1 MAGLGRKIGG
11 VTPNNQIKNAEAQ
24 TSSAV
29 NQQQVTPQQSTKPQ
43 AKPQAQHQVQQAVQ
57 QAQHTQKQQPVQS
70 PALTAIL
77 TQLKNIA
84 TTLTQ
89 IKNINSGTQKESVKS
104 AGGPLSA
111 QQVELGPTT
120 IANLTRAISSENL
133 DEIKQRLLR
142 IDNTFTTYSSNN
154 STINEQLAAFSN
166 SISEFTNKLAGSTN
180 IVAGT
185 SSSATEY
192 NAKIDTSNI
201 ENAFNNFATR
211 LEEIVGISRENTAN
225 INKSVSNSVEGEN
238 DEHKKETHDLLFII
252 KENIIKLNQGIN
264 DLQKSY
270 DDVSNV
276 TKKYQAASANHMTF
290 QKAYSIT
297 DDVFEHNK
305 HDELIE
311 TLNENAAKQIA
322 AAEKVINENN
332 DPVTKLNKALND
344 LRAAR
349 DRQDEVAKTNMG
361 AARNPS
367 NNAFNAIDNWLLNKA
382 QTTTNYL
389 MGGGIVK
396 FVNRKKA
403 EKAEKKATS
412 DIRSAEAEILAETKS
427 ESDDAVLETQQ
438 DRTALPDREKDEKK
452 DISDIRSTVTEIL
465 EAIKSESAEAE
476 ILAETKSESDDVVLE
491 MQQDRTALPDREK
504 DDDIREAEILE
515 AIKSESD
522 DAVLE
527 TQQDRTA
534 LPDRE
539 KDEKK
544 DISDIRSTV
553 TEILEAIKSESAEA
567 EILAETKSESDD
579 VVLEMQQDRT
589 ALPDRPNSHLAKQD
603 SMTSKEAPTGVM
615 VPSNN
620 ALSRAMNNAT
630 NAIMLRNSAIN
641 NFAESKEGRRS
652 GQTADAMKAQ
662 DPLLAKLE
670 AQLVQ
675 LTLIRAA
682 LVEQTEYQRKAE
694 REAEIRAAFE
704 EGNEDPDTSI
714 QLVPVE
720 KETEKT
726 ESQKE
731 EKKSGGGLLGLLMI
745 GLGSLFLGKA
755 GFLGKITDF
764 FSGGGV
770 LKIFGNILS
779 FALKGLW
786 KLITNWLP
794 GGLKLLWKLGRSFT

>member
-201 ENAFNNFATR
+201 ENTFNNFATR

-270 DDVSNV
+270 NDVSNV

-438 DRTALPDREKDEKK
+438 DRTALPDREQDEKK
-452 DISDIRSTVTEIL
+452 AIS
-465 EAIKSESAEAE
+465 
-476 ILAETKSESDDVVLE
+476 
-491 MQQDRTALPDREK
+491 
-504 DDDIREAEILE
+504 DIREAEILE

-539 KDEKK
+539 QDEKK

-553 TEILEAIKSESAEA
+553 AEILEVIKSEPAEA
-567 EILAETKSESDD
+567 EILTETKSESHD

-589 ALPDRPNSHLAKQD
+589 ALPDRPNSRLAKQD

-720 KETEKT
+720 KETGKN
-726 ESQKE
+726 ESQTE
-731 EKKSGGGLLGLLMI
+731 EKKSGGGLLGLLMT
-745 GLGSLFLGKA
+745 GLGALFLGKA

>member
-11 VTPNNQIKNAEAQ
+11 ATPNNQIKNAEAQ

-29 NQQQVTPQQSTKPQ
+29 NQQQVTPQQS

-57 QAQHTQKQQPVQS
+57 QAQQTQKQQPAQS

-89 IKNINSGTQKESVKS
+89 IKNINSSAQKESAKS
-104 AGGPLSA
+104 AGGPLSTH
-111 QQVELGPTT
+111 QVELGPAT

-142 IDNTFTTYSSNN
+142 IDNTLAAYSSNN
-154 STINEQLAAFSN
+154 STTNEQLAAFSN

-180 IVAGT
+180 TAAGT
-185 SSSATEY
+185 GASATEY
-192 NAKIDTSNI
+192 NVKIDTSNI
-201 ENAFNNFATR
+201 ENAFNNFAAR

-238 DEHKKETHDLLFII
+238 DEYKKETHDLLFII

-270 DDVSNV
+270 NDVSNV
-276 TKKYQAASANHMTF
+276 TKKYQAASVNHMTF

-396 FVNRKKA
+396 FINRKKA
-403 EKAEKKATS
+403 EKDEKKA
-412 DIRSAEAEILAETKS
+412 
-427 ESDDAVLETQQ
+427 
-438 DRTALPDREKDEKK
+438 
-452 DISDIRSTVTEIL
+452 IS
-465 EAIKSESAEAE
+465 
-476 ILAETKSESDDVVLE
+476 
-491 MQQDRTALPDREK
+491 
-504 DDDIREAEILE
+504 DIREAEILA
-515 AIKSESD
+515 AI
-522 DAVLE
+522 
-527 TQQDRTA
+527 
-534 LPDRE
+534 
-539 KDEKK
+539 
-544 DISDIRSTV
+544 
-553 TEILEAIKSESAEA
+553 
-567 EILAETKSESDD
+567 KSESDD

-620 ALSRAMNNAT
+620 VLSRAMHNAT

-662 DPLLAKLE
+662 DSILAKLE

-682 LVEQTEYQRKAE
+682 LVEQAEDQRKAE

-720 KETEKT
+720 KETEKK

-731 EKKSGGGLLGLLMI
+731 EKKSGGGLLGLLMA
-745 GLGSLFLGKA
+745 GLGALFLGKA
-755 GFLGKITDF
+755 GFLGKIIGF
-764 FSGGGV
+764 FSGGV
-770 LKIFGNILS
+770 FGNILS

-794 GGLKLLWKLGRSFT
+794 EGLKLLWKLGRSFT

>member
-1 MAGLGRKIGG
+1 
-11 VTPNNQIKNAEAQ
+11 
-24 TSSAV
+24 
-29 NQQQVTPQQSTKPQ
+29 
-43 AKPQAQHQVQQAVQ
+43 
-57 QAQHTQKQQPVQS
+57 
-70 PALTAIL
+70 
-77 TQLKNIA
+77 
-84 TTLTQ
+84 
-89 IKNINSGTQKESVKS
+89 
-104 AGGPLSA
+104 
-111 QQVELGPTT
+111 
-120 IANLTRAISSENL
+120 
-133 DEIKQRLLR
+133 
-142 IDNTFTTYSSNN
+142 
-154 STINEQLAAFSN
+154 
-166 SISEFTNKLAGSTN
+166 
-180 IVAGT
+180 
-185 SSSATEY
+185 
-192 NAKIDTSNI
+192 
-201 ENAFNNFATR
+201 
-211 LEEIVGISRENTAN
+211 
-225 INKSVSNSVEGEN
+225 
-238 DEHKKETHDLLFII
+238 
-252 KENIIKLNQGIN
+252 
-264 DLQKSY
+264 
-270 DDVSNV
+270 
-276 TKKYQAASANHMTF
+276 MTF

-322 AAEKVINENN
+322 AAEKVINESN

-403 EKAEKKATS
+403 EKNEKKAIS
-412 DIRSAEAEILAETKS
+412 DIRSAEAEILAETKSESESDDAVLEMQQDRTTLLDREKDEKKATSDIREAEILAAIKSES

-438 DRTALPDREKDEKK
+438 DRTALPDREKDKK
-452 DISDIRSTVTEIL
+452 EDISDIRSTV
-465 EAIKSESAEAE
+465 
-476 ILAETKSESDDVVLE
+476 
-491 MQQDRTALPDREK
+491 
-504 DDDIREAEILE
+504 AEILE
-515 AIKSESD
+515 AIKSE
-522 DAVLE
+522 
-527 TQQDRTA
+527 
-534 LPDRE
+534 P
-539 KDEKK
+539 
-544 DISDIRSTV
+544 
-553 TEILEAIKSESAEA
+553 AEA
-567 EILAETKSESDD
+567 EILEATKSESDD

-603 SMTSKEAPTGVM
+603 SMISKEAPTGVM

-662 DPLLAKLE
+662 DPILAKLE

-682 LVEQTEYQRKAE
+682 LVEQTEDQRKAD
-694 REAEIRAAFE
+694 REAELRAAFE

-720 KETEKT
+720 KETETK

-731 EKKSGGGLLGLLMI
+731 EKKSGGGLLGLLMT
-745 GLGSLFLGKA
+745 GLGALFLGKA

-764 FSGGGV
+764 FSGGA
-770 LKIFGNILS
+770 LKIFGNILN

-794 GGLKLLWKLGRSFT
+794 GGLKLLWKLGSPLLKPLGGLLKFLGGTAWNLVKIFGGKILGFITGGLGNLLSGLLPSLVSLLGPALAIARCCNSRSCYWYIFKKTFWCR

>member
-24 TSSAV
+24 TPSAV
-29 NQQQVTPQQSTKPQ
+29 NQQQVTPQQST
-43 AKPQAQHQVQQAVQ
+43 KPQAQHQVQQAVQ
-57 QAQHTQKQQPVQS
+57 QAQHTQKQQPAQS

-89 IKNINSGTQKESVKS
+89 IKNINSSTQKESVKF

-120 IANLTRAISSENL
+120 ITNLTRAISSENL

-142 IDNTFTTYSSNN
+142 IDNTLTMYSSNS

-180 IVAGT
+180 IVSGT

-201 ENAFNNFATR
+201 ENAFNNFAAR

-238 DEHKKETHDLLFII
+238 DEYKKETHDLLFII

-270 DDVSNV
+270 NDVSNV
-276 TKKYQAASANHMTF
+276 TKKYQAASVNHMTF

-349 DRQDEVAKTNMG
+349 DRQDEVAKTNIG

-396 FVNRKKA
+396 FINRKKA
-403 EKAEKKATS
+403 EKDEKKA
-412 DIRSAEAEILAETKS
+412 
-427 ESDDAVLETQQ
+427 
-438 DRTALPDREKDEKK
+438 
-452 DISDIRSTVTEIL
+452 IS
-465 EAIKSESAEAE
+465 
-476 ILAETKSESDDVVLE
+476 
-491 MQQDRTALPDREK
+491 
-504 DDDIREAEILE
+504 DIREAEILA
-515 AIKSESD
+515 AI
-522 DAVLE
+522 
-527 TQQDRTA
+527 
-534 LPDRE
+534 
-539 KDEKK
+539 
-544 DISDIRSTV
+544 
-553 TEILEAIKSESAEA
+553 
-567 EILAETKSESDD
+567 KSESDD

-620 ALSRAMNNAT
+620 VLSRAMNNAT

-662 DPLLAKLE
+662 DSILAKLE

-682 LVEQTEYQRKAE
+682 LVEQAEDQRKAE

-720 KETEKT
+720 KETEKK

-731 EKKSGGGLLGLLMI
+731 EKKSGGGLLGLLMA
-745 GLGSLFLGKA
+745 GLGALFLGKA
-755 GFLGKITDF
+755 GFLGKIIGF
-764 FSGGGV
+764 FSGGV
-770 LKIFGNILS
+770 FGNILS

-794 GGLKLLWKLGRSFT
+794 EGLKLLWKLGRSFT

>member
-24 TSSAV
+24 TPSAV
-29 NQQQVTPQQSTKPQ
+29 NQQQVTPQQST
-43 AKPQAQHQVQQAVQ
+43 KPQAQHQVQQAVQ
-57 QAQHTQKQQPVQS
+57 QAQHTQKQQPAQS

-89 IKNINSGTQKESVKS
+89 IKNINSSTQKESVKF
-104 AGGPLSA
+104 AGGPLSS

-120 IANLTRAISSENL
+120 ITNLTRAISSENL

-142 IDNTFTTYSSNN
+142 IDNTLTTYSSNS

-180 IVAGT
+180 IVSGT

-201 ENAFNNFATR
+201 ENAFNNFAAR

-238 DEHKKETHDLLFII
+238 DEYKKETHDLLFII

-270 DDVSNV
+270 NDVSNV

-396 FVNRKKA
+396 FINRKKA
-403 EKAEKKATS
+403 EKDEKKA
-412 DIRSAEAEILAETKS
+412 
-427 ESDDAVLETQQ
+427 
-438 DRTALPDREKDEKK
+438 
-452 DISDIRSTVTEIL
+452 IS
-465 EAIKSESAEAE
+465 
-476 ILAETKSESDDVVLE
+476 
-491 MQQDRTALPDREK
+491 
-504 DDDIREAEILE
+504 DIREAEILA
-515 AIKSESD
+515 AI
-522 DAVLE
+522 
-527 TQQDRTA
+527 
-534 LPDRE
+534 
-539 KDEKK
+539 
-544 DISDIRSTV
+544 
-553 TEILEAIKSESAEA
+553 
-567 EILAETKSESDD
+567 KSESDD

-620 ALSRAMNNAT
+620 VLSRAMNNAT

-662 DPLLAKLE
+662 DSILAKLE

-682 LVEQTEYQRKAE
+682 LVEQAEDQRKAE

-720 KETEKT
+720 KETEKK
-726 ESQKE
+726 ELQKE
-731 EKKSGGGLLGLLMI
+731 EKKSGGGLLGLLMA
-745 GLGSLFLGKA
+745 GLGALFLGKA
-755 GFLGKITDF
+755 GFLGKIIGF
-764 FSGGGV
+764 FSGGV
-770 LKIFGNILS
+770 FGNILS

-794 GGLKLLWKLGRSFT
+794 EGLKLLWKLGRSFT

>member
-201 ENAFNNFATR
+201 ENTFNNFATR

-270 DDVSNV
+270 NDVSNV

-438 DRTALPDREKDEKK
+438 DRTALPDREQDEKK
-452 DISDIRSTVTEIL
+452 DISDIRSTV
-465 EAIKSESAEAE
+465 
-476 ILAETKSESDDVVLE
+476 
-491 MQQDRTALPDREK
+491 
-504 DDDIREAEILE
+504 AEILE
-515 AIKSESD
+515 AIKSE
-522 DAVLE
+522 
-527 TQQDRTA
+527 
-534 LPDRE
+534 P
-539 KDEKK
+539 
-544 DISDIRSTV
+544 
-553 TEILEAIKSESAEA
+553 AEA
-567 EILAETKSESDD
+567 EILTETKSESDD

-589 ALPDRPNSHLAKQD
+589 ALPDRPNSRLAKQD

-720 KETEKT
+720 KETGKN
-726 ESQKE
+726 ESQTE
-731 EKKSGGGLLGLLMI
+731 EKKSGGGLLGLLMT
-745 GLGSLFLGKA
+745 GLGALFLGKA

>member
-270 DDVSNV
+270 NDVSNV

-438 DRTALPDREKDEKK
+438 DRTALPDREQDEKK
-452 DISDIRSTVTEIL
+452 AISDIR
-465 EAIKSESAEAE
+465 EA
-476 ILAETKSESDDVVLE
+476 
-491 MQQDRTALPDREK
+491 
-504 DDDIREAEILE
+504 
-515 AIKSESD
+515 
-522 DAVLE
+522 
-527 TQQDRTA
+527 
-534 LPDRE
+534 
-539 KDEKK
+539 
-544 DISDIRSTV
+544 
-553 TEILEAIKSESAEA
+553 EILEAIKSESAEA

-589 ALPDRPNSHLAKQD
+589 ALPDRPNSRLAKQD

>member
-11 VTPNNQIKNAEAQ
+11 ATPNNQIKNAEAQ

-29 NQQQVTPQQSTKPQ
+29 NQQQVTPQQS

-57 QAQHTQKQQPVQS
+57 QAQQTQKQQPAQS

-89 IKNINSGTQKESVKS
+89 IKNINSSAQKESAKS
-104 AGGPLSA
+104 AGGPLSTH
-111 QQVELGPTT
+111 QVELGPAT

-142 IDNTFTTYSSNN
+142 IDNTLAAYSSNN
-154 STINEQLAAFSN
+154 STTNEQLAAFSN

-225 INKSVSNSVEGEN
+225 INKSVLNSAN
-238 DEHKKETHDLLFII
+238 DESDEYKKETNNLLFII
-252 KENIIKLNQGIN
+252 KENVIKLNQGIN

-270 DDVSNV
+270 TDVSKV
-276 TKKYQAASANHMTF
+276 TQKYQAASAGHMTF
-290 QKAYSIT
+290 QKSYSIT
-297 DDVFEHNK
+297 DSALEHNK

-322 AAEKVINENN
+322 AAEKVINESN

-344 LRAAR
+344 LRASR
-349 DRQDEVAKTNMG
+349 ERQDEVAKTNMG

-367 NNAFNAIDNWLLNKA
+367 NNAFNAIDNWLLNKT
-382 QTTTNYL
+382 QTATNYL

-396 FVNRKKA
+396 FINRKKA
-403 EKAEKKATS
+403 EKDEKNAIS
-412 DIRSAEAEILAETKS
+412 DIKSAEAEMLA
-427 ESDDAVLETQQ
+427 A
-438 DRTALPDREKDEKK
+438 
-452 DISDIRSTVTEIL
+452 
-465 EAIKSESAEAE
+465 
-476 ILAETKSESDDVVLE
+476 
-491 MQQDRTALPDREK
+491 
-504 DDDIREAEILE
+504 
-515 AIKSESD
+515 
-522 DAVLE
+522 
-527 TQQDRTA
+527 
-534 LPDRE
+534 
-539 KDEKK
+539 
-544 DISDIRSTV
+544 
-553 TEILEAIKSESAEA
+553 
-567 EILAETKSESDD
+567 TKSESDD

-589 ALPDRPNSHLAKQD
+589 ALPDRPNSSLAKQD

-615 VPSNN
+615 APSNN

-641 NFAESKEGRRS
+641 NFAESREGRRS

-662 DPLLAKLE
+662 DPILAKLE

-682 LVEQTEYQRKAE
+682 LVEQTEDQRKAD
-694 REAEIRAAFE
+694 REAELRAAFE

-720 KETEKT
+720 KETEKK
-726 ESQKE
+726 EPQKE
-731 EKKSGGGLLGLLMI
+731 EKKSGGGLLGLLMA
-745 GLGSLFLGKA
+745 GLGALFLGKA
-755 GFLGKITDF
+755 GFLGKIMSF
-764 FSGGGV
+764 FSGGG
-770 LKIFGNILS
+770 LKIFGNIFS

-786 KLITNWLP
+786 KLITDWLP
-794 GGLKLLWKLGRSFT
+794 GGLKLLWKLGRSLT

>member
-270 DDVSNV
+270 NDVSNV

-427 ESDDAVLETQQ
+427 ESDDAVLEMQQDRTTLPDREKDEKKTTSDIREAEILAAIKSESAEAEILAKTKSESESDDAVLEMQQ

-465 EAIKSESAEAE
+465 EAIKSKPAEAE
-476 ILAETKSESDDVVLE
+476 ILT
-491 MQQDRTALPDREK
+491 
-504 DDDIREAEILE
+504 
-515 AIKSESD
+515 
-522 DAVLE
+522 
-527 TQQDRTA
+527 
-534 LPDRE
+534 
-539 KDEKK
+539 
-544 DISDIRSTV
+544 
-553 TEILEAIKSESAEA
+553 
-567 EILAETKSESDD
+567 ETKSESDD

-589 ALPDRPNSHLAKQD
+589 ALPDRPNSRLAKQD

-720 KETEKT
+720 KETGKN
-726 ESQKE
+726 ESQTE
-731 EKKSGGGLLGLLMI
+731 EKKSGGGLLGLLMT
-745 GLGSLFLGKA
+745 GLGALFLGKA

>member
-225 INKSVSNSVEGEN
+225 INKSVSNSIEGEN

-270 DDVSNV
+270 NDVSNV

-438 DRTALPDREKDEKK
+438 DRTALPDREQDEKK
-452 DISDIRSTVTEIL
+452 DISDIRSTV
-465 EAIKSESAEAE
+465 
-476 ILAETKSESDDVVLE
+476 
-491 MQQDRTALPDREK
+491 
-504 DDDIREAEILE
+504 AEILE
-515 AIKSESD
+515 AIKSE
-522 DAVLE
+522 
-527 TQQDRTA
+527 
-534 LPDRE
+534 P
-539 KDEKK
+539 
-544 DISDIRSTV
+544 
-553 TEILEAIKSESAEA
+553 AEA
-567 EILAETKSESDD
+567 EILTETKSESDD

-589 ALPDRPNSHLAKQD
+589 ALPDRPNSRLAKQD

-720 KETEKT
+720 KETGKN
-726 ESQKE
+726 ESQTE
-731 EKKSGGGLLGLLMI
+731 EKKSGGGLLGLLMT
-745 GLGSLFLGKA
+745 GLGALFLGKA